1 MASMKE
7 LREQSTQKSSR
18 LKDENMRKL
27 EELKQKKIKEAQEL
41 MQASIDRANEEEAA
55 ALKAAEEN
63 SKTPFQQS
71 QEAWGHEYN
80 DVIVDGINISDSLHR
95 RRELANRNVE
105 LCQKYLEEQQ
115 MKNELGET
123 ATETVTETAT
133 PIDNNKTSN
142 SASFSLSQTENDYVD
157 EDEVEILAELESGGK
172 EMNNQNDDVIE
183 INAIPK
189 QKPASNISI
198 KDIATP
204 SPVSIEVEYEDIV
217 EEAVETLPVVSVD
230 PEATEEYIAAY
241 EDEEEEIAIDAT
253 PNHNTTVS
261 EVKNLTTVKDA
272 IPEVKAAQDIN
283 FNIAEE
289 DIEDEEEEDTNTNL
303 VELSEEELQAAIKKV
318 QDEIAIKLG
327 LRGKEKISSDT
338 EVSSKGVTL
347 TNVLNILGQKS
358 TPINQ
363 GADWVLVSGGK
374 RITMKQWTGAEL
386 DSINRNVSGRN
397 RFNTLREIFFAIYS
411 HITSEKPSF
420 EDWLKTTSFFDIDH
434 LYMAIYAANY
444 TGKNYLPYN
453 CEDPACRYPFLS
465 ENHDIDDMIWFEDD
479 EVKDRFYKIKE
490 STEVVKPGLYQ
501 THIEQIYDR
510 IGVEFKEPTIYDVV
524 FESAVLDEAFNTKYA
539 DIIRFLVYIQNIHIL
554 GEDGMWHPVICKVD
568 ADNIVKTTKTRII
581 TYAKILAQLPSD
593 AIMYM
598 NKFIDQIDMAGNKVK
613 YRLPEEVCPRCGKP
627 VARIRSSNDGDFIEG
642 SRMVFSRHQLTR
654 I

>member
-7 LREQSTQKSSR
+7 LREKSQSTSH
-18 LKDENMRKL
+18 LKDENMKKL
-27 EELKQKKIKEAQEL
+27 EELKKQKMKEAQEL
-41 MQASIDRANEEEAA
+41 MQASLDRAAQEEEAA
-55 ALKAAEEN
+55 RLAKEN
-63 SKTPFQQS
+63 QKTPFQES
-71 QEAWGHEYN
+71 QEAWGHEHH

-95 RRELANRNVE
+95 RRQLANRNVE
-105 LCQKYLEEQQ
+105 LCQKYLEEQEMAKALAESSQ
-115 MKNELGET
+115 EEGITDREPIKDT
-123 ATETVTETAT
+123 TEAST
-133 PIDNNKTSN
+133 PFI
-142 SASFSLSQTENDYVD
+142 LSQTDEDIKVD
-157 EDEVEILAELESGGK
+157 EDEAAILAEIEEELGGN
-172 EMNNQNDDVIE
+172 EMNMNDDVVE
-183 INAIPK
+183 INAVPTRK
-189 QKPASNISI
+189 AASEISI
-198 KDIATP
+198 TDIATP
-204 SPVSIEVEYEDIV
+204 TPKAPVAVEVEEDAVDVV
-217 EEAVETLPVVSVD
+217 EETIEEVYDNSVV
-230 PEATEEYIAAY
+230 I
-241 EDEEEEIAIDAT
+241 EDEEEEEEVVIDAT
-253 PNHNTTVS
+253 PKHSHVPEAT
-261 EVKNLTTVKDA
+261 LTATVKDA
-272 IPEVKAAQDIN
+272 IPEVKAAQDID
-283 FNIAEE
+283 FNIDDE
-289 DIEDEEEEDTNTNL
+289 DIDEEEEEEEANTNL
-303 VELSEEELQAAIKKV
+303 AELSDEELQAAVKKV
-318 QDEIAIKLG
+318 QEEIAIKLG
-327 LRGKEKISSDT
+327 LRGKDKVAEDA
-338 EVSSKGVTL
+338 EVSTKGVTL

-358 TPINQ
+358 TPINK

-374 RITMKQWTGAEL
+374 RITMKQWTGPEL
-386 DSINRNVSGRN
+386 DSINRNISGRN

-411 HITSEKPSF
+411 HITSDKPSF

-444 TGKNYLPYN
+444 SGKNYLPYN
-453 CEDPACRYPFLS
+453 CEDVNCRYPFLS
-465 ENHDIDDMIWFEDD
+465 ENHEIDDMLWFEDD
-479 EVKDRFYKIKE
+479 EIKDRFYKIKE
-490 STEVVKPGLYQ
+490 STEVVKPGLYP

-554 GEDGMWHPVICKVD
+554 GEDGKWHPVICKVD

-627 VARIRSSNDGDFIEG
+627 VARVRSSNDGDFIEG